1 MGWLRKKAKQIAKVF
16 RKVGRKLKKGLGK
29 VAKAFGKL
37 GPLGSIGL
45 SILLPGL
52 GDMLGT
58 WFKGLDNTGFLK
70 QFVGKITDVY
80 GAVKDKVGFVF
91 NKVTDAVEFGLNKLS
106 TPFGGTAGTNLRN
119 FVSDMTN
126 GFVEKSSTTEAVDLT
141 EKVQAGLSDTIEG
154 VTSDVVDSSI
164 SKDVGTKVPFKDKPS
179 ILETAKDKDLGLK
192 EKITSSREYAAYKPI
207 EATRMAGAAIN
218 EGEAAYEAQVEYL
231 KARKSDYF
239 KTQASYQLQP
249 LEQQNYAQVSD
260 MPTFVDYSNFNPDQ
274 DPAQQYLSYRGITG
288 NVNPVDIGGYG
299 FDYEQFLKAQLS

>member
-260 MPTFVDYSNFNPDQ
+260 MPTFVDYSNFNINQ
-274 DPAQQYLSYRGITG
+274 DPAPQYLAYRGITD
-288 NVNPVDIGGYG
+288 NVNPMDIGGYG
-299 FDYEQFLKAQLS
+299 FDYEQFLRAQLS

>member
-260 MPTFVDYSNFNPDQ
+260 MPTFVDYSNFNINQ
-274 DPAQQYLSYRGITG
+274 DPAPQYLAYRGITD
-288 NVNPVDIGGYG
+288 NVNPMDIGGYG